1 MTFRRSS
8 SIGSPLVSAIRK
20 AAYRP
25 SWAASPRALTPMEFA
40 LLNELSPRALP
51 EAMRAPSGFSAMVI
65 SSGCLATSGDL
76 AVRIIFSIS
85 DGQRLAKK
93 LWESSRLPV
102 CRLLEMERQGL
113 VIGVTDRKTGEI
125 GRIGVQLSLVSTLLV
140 ISQRVATPKLEP
152 LSAGYLA
159 NRSKERNAAIAAMN
173 LCGGRTPE

>member
-25 SWAASPRALTPMEFA
+25 SWAASPRALTPMEIV

-51 EAMRAPSGFSAMVI
+51 EAMKVPSGFSATVI

-76 AVRIIFSIS
+76 VGLTIFSTS
-85 DGQRLAKK
+85 DGNRLVKS
-93 LWESSRLPV
+93 LWECWRLPV
-102 CRLLEMERQGL
+102 SRALEMERHGL
-113 VIGVTDRKTGEI
+113 WTGVTDRKTGEI
-125 GRIGVQLSLVSTLLV
+125 GRAGVQLSHVSTLLV
-140 ISQRVATPKLEP
+140 ISQQVATLKPEP

-159 NRSKERNAAIAAMN
+159 NRSRERNAAIAAMSPS
-173 LCGGRTPE
+173 GGRILE